1 MSGNFSR
8 SITKHKSLKINIEVL
23 DYNSGVFFGLLTFSS
38 ELDLRKFTI
47 ELFVYYTLEEC
58 S

>member
-38 ELDLRKFTI
+38 ELDFRQFTI
-47 ELFVYYTLEEC
+47 EFVYYTLEQY